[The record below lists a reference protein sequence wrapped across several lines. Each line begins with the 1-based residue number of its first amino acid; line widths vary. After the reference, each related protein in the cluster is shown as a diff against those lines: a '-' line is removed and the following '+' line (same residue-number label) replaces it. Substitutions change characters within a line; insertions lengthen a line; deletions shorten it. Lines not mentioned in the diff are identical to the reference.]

1 MKIILMRHGQPS
13 LDVGHPLV
21 PIKIQRWI
29 EVYERAV
36 VKQDCAV
43 PSSSQALATRADF
56 IVTSRSP
63 RAISSVRLLGY
74 EPSLVDDAFREVSLP
89 SIPRLPPL
97 PPFLWAIFFR
107 LLWCFGYSHRLASL
121 RCTRV
126 RARTAARRL
135 IRLAK
140 KGPILLVGHGIMN
153 RLIARELVSLG
164 WFTGEKETN
173 RYWSAEVLTSTPV
186 YRHSDL
192 VGAGEFVAD

>member
-1 MKIILMRHGQPS
+1 MP
-13 LDVGHPLV
+13 V
-21 PIKIQRWI
+21 KIQRWV
-29 EVYERAV
+29 ELYESSV
-36 VKQDCAV
+36 VKEDSTV
-43 PSSSQALATRADF
+43 PAASRILAREADF

-89 SIPRLPPL
+89 SNPRLPPL
-97 PPFLWAIFFR
+97 PPFLWAAFFR

-140 KGPILLVGHGIMN
+140 KGPTLLVGHGVMN
-153 RLIARELVSLG
+153 RLIARELVSIG
-164 WFTGEKETN
+164 WFAGEKETN
-173 RYWSAEVLTSTPV
+173 QYWSAEVLTSTPV
-186 YRHSDL
+186 HRHADL
-192 VGAGEFVAD
+192 VRAGEFVTD